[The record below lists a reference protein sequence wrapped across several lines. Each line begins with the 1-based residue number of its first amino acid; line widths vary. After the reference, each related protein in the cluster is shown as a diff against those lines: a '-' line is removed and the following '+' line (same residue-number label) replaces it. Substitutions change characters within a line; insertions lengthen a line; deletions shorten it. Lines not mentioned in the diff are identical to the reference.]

1 MAKIEAILKVSD
13 DDVNGEV
20 EVATTSL
27 ESNNISSYAY
37 TYDILDFIESMS
49 VENKSYNGAIVKTLA
64 TTPTISQLRF
74 GALLSDGTRQEKY
87 NGLLLGNSDSN
98 KNCVLTLSLTGSA
111 IIGIE
116 IYFDNYVNQ
125 FPTNFSY
132 TNTDGETTTITNN
145 TSNKIKISDMPA
157 SYGTFSITFTKWNL
171 ANTPIGITFIDFP
184 TDTKTLTKAQI
195 ISFESQAQIVTSTNG
210 LNYGVTATTG
220 KIEINDKDNILYD
233 KAKLGYLNAFLFTLD
248 IKVNSKSI
256 QTHISTNSPL
266 YTSDRQISLDLT
278 DQLALWDSIIV
289 EEHEFNA
296 GQSLYDV
303 VNYLATRYFE
313 DIDVSTMCDD
323 WVVIGNSISTHFT
336 SRMEERI
343 SFYLQNIKFNQDTTL
358 NEGTLR
364 EQFEKICTCAQL
376 SIYINR
382 DNQIKFIS
390 ARPNYMYEKQPLKI
404 PFSKQYS
411 RPSYDLLVAN
421 RYEIVEFK

>member
-64 TTPTISQLRF
+64 TTPTINELRF

-98 KNCVLTLSLTGSA
+98 KNCALTLSLTGSA

-132 TNTDGETTTITNN
+132 TNTNGETTTITNN
-145 TSNKIKISDMPA
+145 TSNKIVISEMPA
-157 SYGTFSITFTKWNL
+157 SYGTFTITFTKWNL
-171 ANTPIGITFIDFP
+171 ASTPIGITFINFP
-184 TDTKTLTKAQI
+184 TDKIKLNKAQI
-195 ISFESQAQIVTSTNG
+195 ISFESQAQAITSTNG
-210 LNYGVTATTG
+210 INYGVIATTG
-220 KIEINDKDNILYD
+220 KMEINDKDNTLYN

-266 YTSDRQISLDLT
+266 YTSDRQINLDLT
-278 DQLALWDSIIV
+278 DQLALWDSIMV
-289 EEHEFNA
+289 REQEFNV

-303 VNYLATRYFE
+303 VTYLATYFE

-336 SRMEERI
+336 TRMEARI
-343 SFYLQNIKFNQDTTL
+343 SFYLQNIKFNQVTTL

-421 RYEIVEFK
+421 RYEEVEFK